1 MNFIKKH
8 QINKQKVVEVE
19 KKQVEANTND
29 IWILREDVK
38 KINNNNNNNNNKLLI
53 NDNHRNS
60 KFVFLLTNCNNM
72 RISK

>member
-19 KKQVEANTND
+19 KKQVEATND

-38 KINNNNNNNNNKLLI
+38 KINNKLLI

-60 KFVFLLTNCNNM
+60 KFLFFSFN
-72 RISK
+72 

>member
-19 KKQVEANTND
+19 KKQVEATND

-38 KINNNNNNNNNKLLI
+38 KINNNKLLI

-60 KFVFLLTNCNNM
+60 KFFFLFLLTNCNNNI